1 MTAPGRGAWSADLLA
16 GQVAVITG
24 GASGLGRETALRMA
38 SAGVAGVVV
47 ADLREDPREGGD
59 STTEALADLGVPSV
73 FVRCDVTSPA
83 SIEEAVAAAEPLG
96 GVTIM
101 VPAAGILRMEDV
113 LEVTEDEYDAMMDV
127 NVKGTFFSCQAAAR
141 SMVAGDREGSLVTIS
156 SVGGVLGSASMPTY
170 NISKG
175 AVRMLTYSL
184 AASLGPRGIRVNAVH
199 PGVIETAMTRQDTR
213 LADEPATSVP
223 LGRMGVPGDVADAIV
238 YLASPLSAYITGT
251 SLFVDGGSHSSKAGR
266 EFRPQ
271 G

>member
-1 MTAPGRGAWSADLLA
+1 VSRPPASWPADLLA
-16 GQVAVITG
+16 GQVAVVTG
-24 GASGLGRETALRMA
+24 GASGLGRATALRLA
-38 SAGVAGVVV
+38 SAGVSGIVV
-47 ADLREDPREGGD
+47 ADLREEPREGGE
-59 STTEALADLGVPSV
+59 STTTTLGDLGVPST
-73 FVRCDVTSPA
+73 FVQCDVTSPG
-83 SIEEAVAAAEPLG
+83 SIAAAVAAADAFG

-113 LEVTEDEYDAMMDV
+113 LEVSEADFDSMMAV

-141 SMVAGDREGSLVTIS
+141 SMVAGGREGSIVTIS

-199 PGVIETAMTRQDTR
+199 PGVIETAMTQQDTH

-223 LGRMGVPGDVADAIV
+223 LGRLGVPNDVADAIV
-238 YLASPLSAYITGT
+238 YLASPLAAYTTGT
-251 SLFVDGGSHSSKAGR
+251 SLFVDGGSHSSKPGR
-266 EFRPQ
+266 DFTPPA
-271 G
+271 

>member
-1 MTAPGRGAWSADLLA
+1 MTPGRGSWPADLLA
-16 GQVAVITG
+16 GQVAVVTG
-24 GASGLGRETALRMA
+24 GASGLGRATALRLA
-38 SAGVAGVVV
+38 SAGVSAVVV
-47 ADLREDPREGGD
+47 ADLREEPREGGD
-59 STTEALADLGVPSV
+59 PTTQALADLGVSSV
-73 FVRCDVTSPA
+73 FVPCDVTSPA
-83 SIEEAVAAAEPLG
+83 SIEEAVTAADAFG

-113 LEVTEDEYDAMMDV
+113 LEVSEADYDAMMDV

-141 SMVAGDREGSLVTIS
+141 SMVAGDREGAIVTIS

-213 LADEPATSVP
+213 LADEPGTSVP
-223 LGRMGVPGDVADAIV
+223 LGRLGVPNDVADAIV
-238 YLASPLSAYITGT
+238 YLASPLAAYTTGT

-266 EFRPQ
+266 DFTA
-271 G
+271 GG

>member
-1 MTAPGRGAWSADLLA
+1 MSQPGRGSWPADLLA
-16 GQVAVITG
+16 GQVAVVTG
-24 GASGLGRETALRMA
+24 GASGLGRATALRLA

-47 ADLREDPREGGD
+47 ADLREEPREGGD
-59 STTEALADLGVPSV
+59 PTTRALADLGVSSV
-73 FVRCDVTSPA
+73 FVSCDVTSPA
-83 SIEEAVAAAEPLG
+83 SIEEAVAAADTFG

-113 LEVTEDEYDAMMDV
+113 LEVSEADYDAMMDV

-141 SMVAGDREGSLVTIS
+141 SMVAGGREGAIVTIS

-199 PGVIETAMTRQDTR
+199 PGVIETAMTQQDTH
-213 LADEPATSVP
+213 LADEPGTSVP
-223 LGRMGVPGDVADAIV
+223 LGRLGVPGDVADAIV
-238 YLASPLSAYITGT
+238 YLASPLAAYTTGT

-266 EFRPQ
+266 DFTP
-271 G
+271 GG